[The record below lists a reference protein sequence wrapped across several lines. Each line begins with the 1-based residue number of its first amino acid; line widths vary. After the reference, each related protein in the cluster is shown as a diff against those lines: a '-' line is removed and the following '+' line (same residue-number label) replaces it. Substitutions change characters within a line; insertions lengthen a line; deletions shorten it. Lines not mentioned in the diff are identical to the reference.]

1 MATLEDLD
9 RRVTALERK
18 AEHDRSVERAVAEIV
33 AESERRMLGEMKHIR
48 EHVTAAEQ
56 RMTNRVDAVEHRI
69 TEVEQRLTSRVE
81 ASERR
86 MVDVLNERF
95 DAVMT
100 AIDGL
105 RP

>member
-1 MATLEDLD
+1 MASLEDLD

-56 RMTNRVDAVEHRI
+56 RMANRA
-69 TEVEQRLTSRVE
+69 E
-81 ASERR
+81 AAERR
-86 MVDVLNERF
+86 MVDILNERF

-100 AIDGL
+100 AIDRL